1 MCGECGRSGATNLGS
16 KNTPSDL
23 KIFSNFHSAGF
34 RMRVAL
40 LLRIVSV
47 LAFMHGLLHTIG
59 GVFGGAAP
67 GAQLDTVTVMKA
79 NRFVAMGVTRS
90 YWDYYF
96 GYGLMTT
103 VNFLVQTF
111 VFWQLATIAKTDPE
125 KTRPIVATFCMGYL
139 VSAVVAWRYF
149 FAGPAVLEV
158 VMAGVLFA
166 AWLAAKREAEG
177 LVTTG

>member
-1 MCGECGRSGATNLGS
+1 
-16 KNTPSDL
+16 
-23 KIFSNFHSAGF
+23 
-34 RMRVAL
+34 MRAAL

-47 LAFMHGLLHTIG
+47 LAFVHGLLHTIG

-111 VFWQLATIAKTDPE
+111 VFWQLGTIAKTDPV
-125 KTRPIVATFCMGYL
+125 KTRPIVATFCVGYL
-139 VSAVVAWRYF
+139 VSAVVAWKYF
-149 FAGPAVLEV
+149 FAGPAVFEV

-166 AWLAAKREAEG
+166 AWIAAKRGVEAR
-177 LVTTG
+177 

>member
-1 MCGECGRSGATNLGS
+1 
-16 KNTPSDL
+16 
-23 KIFSNFHSAGF
+23 
-34 RMRVAL
+34 MRTGL

-47 LAFMHGLLHTIG
+47 LAFVHGLLHTIG
-59 GVFGGAAP
+59 GVFGKAAQ

-79 NRFVAMGVTRS
+79 NQFVAMGVTRS

-111 VFWQLATIAKTDPE
+111 VFWQLATIAKTDPARV
-125 KTRPIVATFCMGYL
+125 RPIVATFGVGYV

-149 FAGPAVLEV
+149 FAGPAVFEV

-166 AWLAAKREAEG
+166 AWFVAKKEADARSQLG
-177 LVTTG
+177 